1 MMSTLVFVI
10 KKINQ
15 LLALV
20 ARGQHQLEQQL
31 AYGSQHALDVAE
43 ADDEALRQRIELVQ
57 MKWRY
62 FSIGFRSHGQ
72 RLIHQ
77 NVNGDHD
84 LEAHQHWLEQD
95 QQLLEEYRAGFQDII
110 AQHEDG
116 AQGDDKDDGA
126 QDIRQH
132 PKGCGHGRD
141 DHLMNPYTQATAQR
155 ELKPGKKITFFFFH
169 KNDHNSG

>member
-1 MMSTLVFVI
+1 MSTLVFII

-43 ADDEALRQRIELVQ
+43 AEDQALRHRIELVQ

-62 FSIGFRSHGQ
+62 FSIGFREYGQ

-84 LEAHQHWLEQD
+84 LEAQQHWLEQD
-95 QQLLEEYRAGFQDII
+95 QQLLDEFRAGFQEII
-110 AQHEDG
+110 AQHEG
-116 AQGDDKDDGA
+116 GGQGDDRD
-126 QDIRQH
+126 QELRQH
-132 PKGCGHGRD
+132 PGGCGHGRD
-141 DHLMNPYTQATAQR
+141 DHLMNPYTQATAR
-155 ELKPGKKITFFFFH
+155 KELKPGKKNYIFFFH